1 MAGQITLKYSGIYPG
16 NTVSVLISV
25 RGKMIQD
32 LLFIIHCFSLRAY
45 REVGNEQGYVGELWI
60 DIRGT
65 TSSDLMILEFF
76 LRGYIKA

>member
-1 MAGQITLKYSGIYPG
+1 
-16 NTVSVLISV
+16 
-25 RGKMIQD
+25 MIQD
-32 LLFIIHCFSLRAY
+32 LLFMIHCFSLRAY